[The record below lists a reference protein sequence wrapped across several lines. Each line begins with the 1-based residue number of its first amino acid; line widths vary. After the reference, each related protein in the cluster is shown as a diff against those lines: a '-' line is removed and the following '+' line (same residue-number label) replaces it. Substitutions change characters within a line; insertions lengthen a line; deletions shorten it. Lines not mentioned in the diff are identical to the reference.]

1 MSTVQIDCKSASPQ
15 LPFQP
20 AYHPCWGHREL
31 PSTLQF
37 AAGPSTPIPPNTAC
51 NTGWPTT
58 AITGTLTR
66 TGACDF
72 AWAYSSGSGSFGIL
86 FAWTL
91 STPPI
96 VCQVNQAALYPQFSF
111 ANATGAPSGSCS
123 QNPTTG
129 VVTMTFSGVISDGF
143 CTCPVTVTFNG

>member
-1 MSTVQIDCKSASPQ
+1 MSTITIDCKSTSPQ

-31 PSTLQF
+31 PGTLQF

-51 NTGWPTT
+51 NTGWPMT

-72 AWAYSSGSGSFGIL
+72 AWSYSSGSFTIL

-96 VCQVNQAALYPQFSF
+96 VCQVNQAEMYPQFSL
-111 ANATGAPSGSCS
+111 NNVTGTPSGSCS

-143 CTCPVTVTFNG
+143 CSCPVTVTFNG